1 MNFLQQVQQLL
12 TAGQETDGSSYTRD
26 RHFGNFTINRT
37 KYISYKMRDVKG
49 FLSKKQSEGGPLAS
63 EWVALGELYEKK

>member
-1 MNFLQQVQQLL
+1 
-12 TAGQETDGSSYTRD
+12 
-26 RHFGNFTINRT
+26 
-37 KYISYKMRDVKG
+37 MRDVKG